1 MIEIP
6 SIHAFDILEH
16 GGLEKYDGLPDQRLT
31 RKLNPEE
38 VAAVRALVNEGMPIY
53 RIWQDLFVGKCSY
66 HTVRRVARR
75 EHYREQ
81 P

>member
-16 GGLEKYDGLPDQRLT
+16 GALAKNDGLPDQRFT

-38 VAAVRALVNEGMPIY
+38 VAAVRALVNDGMPIY
-53 RIWQDLFVGKCSY
+53 RVWKGLFVEKCSY

>member
-6 SIHAFDILEH
+6 SIHAFDLLEH
-16 GGLEKYDGLPDQRLT
+16 GGLEKYDGLPDQRFT

-38 VAAVRALVNEGMPIY
+38 VAAVRALVNDGMPVY
-53 RIWQDLFVGKCSY
+53 RVWRGLFLKKCSY

-75 EHYREQ
+75 EHYKEQ

>member
-16 GGLEKYDGLPDQRLT
+16 GVPDKNGGLPDQRLT

-38 VAAVRALVNEGMPIY
+38 VAAVRALVDEGMPIY
-53 RIWQDLFVGKCSY
+53 RIWQGLFAGKCSY